1 MSATC
6 FVTNGFPLLDSWIL
20 RRPSSVADS
29 DPVKLKKSV
38 WHSKDVARIEA
49 EIFRL
54 CKDDCGI
61 PKHHYSAPLRDSY
74 SIPSLTRYSCITG
87 MSLENLVLPGLREPW
102 IHMTRSGAG
111 GLFNA
116 RIPLELC
123 VTIGHSMLG
132 AHQFLYVAS
141 RPLANASL

>member
-1 MSATC
+1 M
-6 FVTNGFPLLDSWIL
+6 L
-20 RRPSSVADS
+20 RPRSSD
-29 DPVKLKKSV
+29 
-38 WHSKDVARIEA
+38 
-49 EIFRL
+49 
-54 CKDDCGI
+54 CDDCGI

-74 SIPSLTRYSCITG
+74 GVPSLTRYSCLFLGNGLRIITG
-87 MSLENLVLPGLREPW
+87 MSLENLVLPGLRELW
-102 IHMTRSGAG
+102 IRMTRSGAG

-123 VTIGHSMLG
+123 VTMGHNMLG